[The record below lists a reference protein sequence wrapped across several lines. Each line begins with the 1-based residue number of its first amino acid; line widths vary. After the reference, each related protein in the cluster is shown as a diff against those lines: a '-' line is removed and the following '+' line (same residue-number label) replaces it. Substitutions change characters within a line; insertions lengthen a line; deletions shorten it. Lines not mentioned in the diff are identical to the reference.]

1 MKVYQPLLYVD
12 WNLLFTVVTLLVLF
26 LILKHFFF
34 EKVHNFMEAREKMVT
49 DSLLRAEDV
58 NREAEEKLQLYEEK
72 LQKADD
78 EGREIVKAAR
88 SAAKLQAGEIVDE
101 ADKKAR
107 NLIEHAQKEIRRE
120 EYHARKSLQEEIS
133 DMALL
138 AAEQILQ
145 EELTPERK
153 KQIVEQI
160 LQEAGEH
167 PWKTS

>member
-34 EKVHNFMEAREKMVT
+34 EKVHNFMDAREKMVT

-88 SAAKLQAGEIVDE
+88 SSAKLQAGEIVDE

-120 EYHARKSLQEEIS
+120 EYHARKALQEEIS

>member
-120 EYHARKSLQEEIS
+120 EYHTRKALQEEIS

>member
-1 MKVYQPLLYVD
+1 M
-12 WNLLFTVVTLLVLF
+12 
-26 LILKHFFF
+26 
-34 EKVHNFMEAREKMVT
+34 
-49 DSLLRAEDV
+49 
-58 NREAEEKLQLYEEK
+58 
-72 LQKADD
+72 
-78 EGREIVKAAR
+78 
-88 SAAKLQAGEIVDE
+88 DE

-120 EYHARKSLQEEIS
+120 EYHARKALQEEIS

>member
-12 WNLLFTVVTLLVLF
+12 WNLLFTAVTLLVLF

-34 EKVHNFMEAREKMVT
+34 EKVHNFMEAREKMVK
-49 DSLLRAEDV
+49 DSLLRAENV
-58 NREAEEKLQLYEEK
+58 NREAEDKLQMYRDK
-72 LQKADD
+72 LQQADD
-78 EGREIVKAAR
+78 EGRKIVKEAR
-88 SAAKLQAGEIVDE
+88 ASAKLQAGEIVEE

-120 EYHARKSLQEEIS
+120 EYHARKALQEEIG

-145 EELTPERK
+145 EELTPDRK
-153 KQIVEQI
+153 KQLVSQI
-160 LQEAGEH
+160 LREAGEH

>member
-12 WNLLFTVVTLLVLF
+12 WNLLFTVITLLVLF

-34 EKVHNFMEAREKMVT
+34 EKVHRFMEAREKMGA

-58 NREAEEKLQLYEEK
+58 NREAEERLQLYKEK
-72 LQKADD
+72 LQRADD
-78 EGREIVKAAR
+78 EGREIVKTAR
-88 SAAKLQAGEIVDE
+88 AAAKVQAGEIVEE
-101 ADKKAR
+101 ADRKAKA
-107 NLIEHAQKEIRRE
+107 LMDHARKEIRRE
-120 EYHARKSLQEEIS
+120 EYHARKALEEEIS

-145 EELTPERK
+145 AELTPERK
-153 KQIVEQI
+153 RQVVGQI

>member
-107 NLIEHAQKEIRRE
+107 NLIEYAQKEIRRE
-120 EYHARKSLQEEIS
+120 EYHARKALQEEIS